1 MNKRLLQEVHGASG
15 GREARH
21 HESDVNRLGGARRD
35 AERNSGG
42 GGGSPRGA
50 APGGRSRATG
60 GSTWHSTGI
69 RAVAQGQGMNS
80 REVQTEASTQD
91 NLAKT
96 PM

>member
-1 MNKRLLQEVHGASG
+1 VFLFEKVSLSFSVRACSLLY
-15 GREARH
+15 
-21 HESDVNRLGGARRD
+21 DRR
-35 AERNSGG
+35 

-80 REVQTEASTQD
+80 REVQTEAPTQD